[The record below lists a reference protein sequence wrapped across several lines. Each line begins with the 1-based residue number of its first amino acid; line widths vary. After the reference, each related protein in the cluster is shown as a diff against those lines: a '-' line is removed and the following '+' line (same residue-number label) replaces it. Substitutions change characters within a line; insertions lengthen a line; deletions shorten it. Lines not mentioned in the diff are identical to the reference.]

1 MRKNIFIIIV
11 VMYLML
17 PGCFVSLLPAQDQDP
32 ETDPG
37 TEMSFVEEWGDEAS
51 VNWTTKAL
59 RVKGNGFGPEKVDL
73 GRRKIL
79 AKRAAKMDAY
89 RNLSEVVKGV
99 QVTSYTNVE
108 NMMLVSDWV
117 KAKAG
122 SMVKGMQVV
131 DVTYSDD
138 GGCEVTVEV
147 NIDKKGRFLLDALNT
162 GKVEITDHYP
172 KFDWAA
178 LKNELKQ
185 VRKKYNSLLAS
196 FKKKGEELVDARQ
209 KLARVEEQL
218 KSEDL
223 KKSELKTQLA
233 SAEEELKRTKN
244 IADELTNKIA
254 DLEIKL
260 TANEKELE
268 ITKKFLSEKKQELDK
283 LLAAIV
289 NLKKAPAQGR
299 EELLV
304 YLQRIIEIQREIRE
318 KLGTFDGTEP
328 DGEDDEDHEPKKPIP
343 PPTTPYTGLLVDAR
357 GLNLEPALAPSI
369 LNQNGEKI
377 YGIGVF
383 PIEVTSGA
391 IVDYLVGNIERA
403 KQHKKIAD
411 RPMVAKGIEV
421 VNESDIMISN
431 EDARKL
437 VLIHDLLEQKKV
449 AILHKE
455 K

>member
-37 TEMSFVEEWGDEAS
+37 AEMDLVEEWGDGAS

-59 RVKGNGFGPEKVDL
+59 RVKGNGFGPEDVEL

-89 RNLSEVVKGV
+89 RNISEVVKGV

-108 NMMLVSDWV
+108 NMMLVSDWI

-122 SMVKGMQVV
+122 SMVKGIRVV
-131 DVTYSDD
+131 DVTYADD

-162 GKVEITDHYP
+162 GKVEITDNYP

-178 LKNELKQ
+178 LKNELKH
-185 VRKKYNSLLAS
+185 VRKKYNSLLAA
-196 FKKKGEELVDARQ
+196 FKRKGEELVDARQ

-218 KSEDL
+218 KVEDL
-223 KKSELKTQLA
+223 KKSELKTQLT

-254 DLEIKL
+254 DLEMKL
-260 TANEKELE
+260 TTNEKELE

-299 EELLV
+299 EELSV
-304 YLQRIIEIQREIRE
+304 YLQRIIEIQQEIRE
-318 KLGTFDGTEP
+318 KLRAFDG
-328 DGEDDEDHEPKKPIP
+328 GESGGESGGGDEIP
-343 PPTTPYTGLLVDAR
+343 PTPQPTSPYTGLLVDAR
-357 GLNLEPALAPSI
+357 ELNLEPALAPSI